1 MLQSLTFR
9 GFRIGFGIGFG
20 IGFQIQ
26 NMILSKT
33 VLLHAEEG
41 VRARRPDIKMI
52 SAATEAD
59 RPQQFRIRTTPQ
71 RVQAEEMVARLMAT
85 LSVSLMTDQGFI
97 QLLNLH

>member
-33 VLLHAEEG
+33 VLLHAVQG

-59 RPQQFRIRTTPQ
+59 RPQHLDPERHRSESRPKKWW
-71 RVQAEEMVARLMAT
+71 R
-85 LSVSLMTDQGFI
+85 D
-97 QLLNLH
+97 

>member
-33 VLLHAEEG
+33 VLLHAVEG

-52 SAATEAD
+52 SAATKPTAHNISTQNDTAASPGRRNGGE
-59 RPQQFRIRTTPQ
+59 
-71 RVQAEEMVARLMAT
+71 
-85 LSVSLMTDQGFI
+85 TDGDPVCFI
-97 QLLNLH
+97 DD

>member
-9 GFRIGFGIGFG
+9 GFRIGFGIGFGMGFG

-33 VLLHAEEG
+33 VLLHAVEG

-52 SAATEAD
+52 SAATEAAHNISTQND
-59 RPQQFRIRTTPQ
+59 TAASPGRRNGG
-71 RVQAEEMVARLMAT
+71 E
-85 LSVSLMTDQGFI
+85 TDGDPVCFI
-97 QLLNLH
+97 DD